1 MPSINIDFVQDLL
14 SALRLNDRPWSGNG
28 GGAPDR
34 RLEEACARLMK
45 PGGEASRI
53 AAAAEALEAWQR
65 LDAAQRAAFFRR
77 LLDDYGADAEALRA
91 AYAGWEAAR
100 AARAADAP
108 AAPGQETPEAAFARL
123 FQAVEPRRQA
133 LLRALNLCPGGTI
146 ALVRM
151 REDLLAATKADPSLA
166 PLDVDFAHLF
176 ASWFNRGFLVL
187 REIDW
192 NTPAAILEKI
202 VAYEAVHEIRDW
214 ADLRRRLDPADRRC
228 FAFFHPATG
237 DEPLVFV
244 EVALTD
250 GVPGAIAPVLEGGG
264 AMDPREADTAV
275 FYSIS
280 NCQAGLKGV
289 TFGSFLI
296 KQVVQE
302 LSRELPNLRTFVT
315 LSPVPGF
322 AAWLARTAQDDPL
335 AADLREKLAAGA
347 WREDEAE
354 ARALAPRM
362 ERRAAQYLLEGK
374 REDGRPQDPVARFH
388 LGNGAMLAQVHWP
401 ADLSDGGVEKGCG
414 AMVNYL
420 YDLERIEA
428 RHEAFAQDG
437 TVAAATGVKRLLKSQ
452 EKAA

>member
-14 SALRLNDRPWSGNG
+14 SALRLNDRPWSSG
-28 GGAPDR
+28 GAGAPDR
-34 RLEEACARLMK
+34 ALAEACARLMK
-45 PGGEASRI
+45 PGGDATRI
-53 AAAAEALEAWQR
+53 AAAAEALEAYQR
-65 LDAAQRAAFFRR
+65 LDPEQRAAFFHR
-77 LLDDYGADAEALRA
+77 LLDDYGADAEAVRA
-91 AYAGWEAAR
+91 AYAAWDLAAR
-100 AARAADAP
+100 RPEQEP
-108 AAPGQETPEAAFARL
+108 AAETAEAAFARL
-123 FQAVEPRRQA
+123 FEAVEPRRQA

-151 REDLLAATKADPSLA
+151 REDLLAAARADPSLK

-214 ADLRRRLDPADRRC
+214 DDLRRRLDPPDRRC

-264 AMDPREADTAV
+264 AVDPRDADTAV

-280 NCQAGLKGV
+280 NCQGGLRGV

-302 LSRELPNLRTFVT
+302 LSRELPNLKTFVT

-322 AAWLARTAQDDPL
+322 AAWLARTAKEDPL
-335 AADLREKLAAGA
+335 AAELRERLAAGR

-354 ARALAPRM
+354 RKALAARFQ
-362 ERRAAQYLLEGK
+362 RRTAQYLLESK
-374 REDGRPQDPVARFH
+374 RADARPEDPVARFH
-388 LGNGAMLAQVHWP
+388 LGNGATLADVHWP
-401 ADLSDGGVEKGCG
+401 ADLSEGGLANGCG

-420 YDLERIEA
+420 YDLDRIEA
-428 RHEAFAQDG
+428 RHEAFAKDG
-437 TVAAATGVKRLLKSQ
+437 TVAAASGVKRLLKAQ
-452 EKAA
+452 DKAA

>member
-14 SALRLNDRPWSGNG
+14 SALRLNDRPWAGAG
-28 GGAPDR
+28 AGAPER
-34 RLEEACARLMK
+34 QLEEACARLMK

-65 LDAAQRAAFFRR
+65 LEAPQRAAFFRR
-77 LLDDYGADAEALRA
+77 LLDDYGPDVDTLRA
-91 AYAGWEAAR
+91 AYAAWEAAM
-100 AARAADAP
+100 AAAEPAEDAP
-108 AAPGQETPEAAFARL
+108 DAAFANL
-123 FQAVEPRRQA
+123 FQAVEPRRQS

-151 REDLLAATKADPSLA
+151 REDLLAAAKADPSLK

-214 ADLRRRLDPADRRC
+214 DDLRRRLDPADRRC

-250 GVPGAIAPVLEGGG
+250 GVPGAIRPVLEGGG
-264 AMDPREADTAV
+264 AIQPRDADTAV

-302 LSRELPNLRTFVT
+302 LSRELPNLKTFVT
-315 LSPVPGF
+315 LSPAPGF
-322 AAWLARTAQDDPL
+322 AAWIERTAEADPL
-335 AADLREKLAAGA
+335 AADLRERLAEGR

-354 ARALAPRM
+354 RKALAPRM
-362 ERRAAQYLLEGK
+362 ERRVAQYLLEGK
-374 REDGRPQDPVARFH
+374 RPDGRPLDPVARFH
-388 LGNGAMLAQVHWP
+388 LGNGAMLADVHWP
-401 ADLSDGGVEKGCG
+401 ADLSDSGLARSGG

-420 YDLERIEA
+420 YDLDRIEA
-428 RHEAFAQDG
+428 RHEAFAKDG
-437 TVAAATGVKRLLKSQ
+437 AVSAATGVKRLLKSQ